1 MHTDARHKPGG
12 CVLGAI
18 EAREQRRRSSD
29 RQAAAHMVDLDKQ
42 LYIEAALAKNLPL
55 WRLENRLSLEV
66 RLTFSFGPCQQQG
79 RREANAGLGVG

>member
-1 MHTDARHKPGG
+1 MHTDARHKLSS

-18 EAREQRRRSSD
+18 EAHKQRWRSSD
-29 RQAAAHMVDLDKQ
+29 RQAATHMVDLDKQ
-42 LYIEAALAKNLPL
+42 LYIEAALAENLPL

-79 RREANAGLGVG
+79 RGE